1 VIHPSFKGRSYDFPG
16 DKPRGIDEGEGAR
29 DDRQFWICAKSPRL
43 SRRAVMSE
51 RPERELAAVARQR
64 GSIQGVRNE
73 AVRATMG
80 VKGEKDAS

>member
-1 VIHPSFKGRSYDFPG
+1 
-16 DKPRGIDEGEGAR
+16 
-29 DDRQFWICAKSPRL
+29 
-43 SRRAVMSE
+43 MSE

>member
-1 VIHPSFKGRSYDFPG
+1 MSLETNRGASMKAKALEAIGNLDLREIAQIEAARGDERTPRTRVGGGRAP
-16 DKPRGIDEGEGAR
+16 
-29 DDRQFWICAKSPRL
+29 
-43 SRRAVMSE
+43 
-51 RPERELAAVARQR
+51 R